1 MKCTST
7 DTDNVTHARSLD
19 GARRIPV
26 LMIVG
31 IIAYTYFTFV
41 VLYCVQQVGVDCRN
55 PRVCVPSE

>member
-1 MKCTST
+1 
-7 DTDNVTHARSLD
+7 
-19 GARRIPV
+19 
-26 LMIVG
+26 MIVG